1 MNFSWQHAQR
11 KLKQIA
17 AVVIFVSILL
27 GASGT
32 VFTIVSTVM
41 SHLGT
46 STVSVAPITQVP
58 ATTSS
63 AFAPEGVTTYQPPV
77 LEYNNFPSDSNP
89 VTTGSS
95 TTSPDPQDASN
106 SALAAAMDTGGVY
119 VGERITHVFGSM
131 LKGVLNTLFLNTN

>member
-11 KLKQIA
+11 RCKQIA
-17 AVVIFVSILL
+17 AVVIFVSLLL
-27 GASGT
+27 GASGMA
-32 VFTIVSTVM
+32 FTIVSTVM

-46 STVSVAPITQVP
+46 STVSVAPVAQAPETANSV
-58 ATTSS
+58 
-63 AFAPEGVTTYQPPV
+63 APEGVTTYQPPV
-77 LEYNNFPSDSNP
+77 LEYNNFTNAPATAESNA
-89 VTTGSS
+89 TA
-95 TTSPDPQDASN
+95 PDPQDASN